1 MAAAI
6 LASGSGQNLKMAATL
21 ISAATAIRLAAA
33 EVVAAA
39 AGRIAE
45 K

>member
-1 MAAAI
+1 MVAAI
-6 LASGSGQNLKMAATL
+6 LVSGSGQKLKMAAAL
-21 ISAATAIRLAAA
+21 ISAATAIRLAAVA
-33 EVVAAA
+33 IVAAA